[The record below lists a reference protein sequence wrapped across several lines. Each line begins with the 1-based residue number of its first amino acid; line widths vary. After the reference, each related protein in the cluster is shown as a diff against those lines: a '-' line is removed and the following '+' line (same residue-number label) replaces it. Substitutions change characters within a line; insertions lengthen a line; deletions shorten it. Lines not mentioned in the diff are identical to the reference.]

1 MIDNVSDENPNA
13 SLSIRFLNIGHL
25 LDHYVILIFPTVV
38 IGLEAVYQTSYG
50 QLLTLSWAAF
60 AAIGIFALPF
70 GWLADHWSRRNMMA
84 LFFLGTGISAI
95 AVGLAPNFT
104 TLAIALFFVGVF
116 AAIYHPVGI
125 PMLLEQ
131 AVDRGRVMA
140 FNGVAGNFGVAIAA
154 VCTGA
159 LTSLFGWRF
168 AFFIPAAVF
177 LVAGI
182 AYLRLVPKDSQ
193 RRIVKPHA
201 DDVAVDPRMVMI
213 FVALIMV
220 MSTTGGFV
228 FNILT
233 IILPKV
239 VDVRGG
245 TNMPLVIVSSLA
257 TAIFLCGAVAQLS
270 VGRLLGRIPA
280 HILLASLAL
289 TQFVALWWVTFA
301 SGWALIAALGISM
314 AAIYGQV
321 TVNDIVLGR
330 YTPTS
335 IRGRV
340 YAARFFLIFAPSGPG
355 VWWVSRLYDTSGLDA
370 VLWLMMATA
379 AIFAVASMVL
389 SMLASAIESRR
400 ALAQAAE

>member
-1 MIDNVSDENPNA
+1 MSRPATSGESEIT
-13 SLSIRFLNIGHL
+13 SIRFLNIGHL

-50 QLLTLSWAAF
+50 QLLTLSWASF

-84 LFFLGTGISAI
+84 VFFLGTGLSAF
-95 AVGLAPNFT
+95 AVGLSPNFT
-104 TLAIALFFVGVF
+104 MLAISLFAVGVF

-140 FNGVAGNFGVAIAA
+140 FNGVAGNVGVAIAA
-154 VCTGA
+154 ICTGV
-159 LTSLFGWRF
+159 LTSVFGWRF
-168 AFFIPAAVF
+168 AFFIPALVF
-177 LVAGI
+177 LAAGI
-182 AYLRLVPKDSQ
+182 AYLRMVPKGSQ
-193 RRIVKPHA
+193 RRAPRPHA
-201 DDVAVDPRMVMI
+201 DDVAVDARLVAV
-213 FVALIMV
+213 FVALIMI
-220 MSTTGGFV
+220 MSTAGGFV

-239 VDVRGG
+239 VDVRAG
-245 TNMPLVIVSSLA
+245 TNIPLVVVSSLA
-257 TAIFLCGAVAQLS
+257 TAIFLCGAAAQLT
-270 VGRLLGRIPA
+270 VGRILGRVQA
-280 HILLASLAL
+280 HLLLAALAL
-289 TQFVALWWVTFA
+289 TQFGALWWVTFA
-301 SGWALIAALGISM
+301 SGWALIVALGVSM

-330 YTPTS
+330 YTPAG

-355 VWWVSRLYDTSGLDA
+355 VWWVSRLYDTSGIDV

-379 AIFAVASMVL
+379 GVFAAASVL
-389 SMLASAIESRR
+389 ISVLASAVESRR
-400 ALAQAAE
+400 AIAQAAE

>member
-1 MIDNVSDENPNA
+1 MTSAPSDSS
-13 SLSIRFLNIGHL
+13 SLSIRFLNVGHL

-84 LFFLGTGISAI
+84 LFFIGTGLSAI
-95 AVGLAPNFT
+95 AVGLSPNFT
-104 TLAIALFFVGVF
+104 TLAISLFAVGVF

-140 FNGVAGNFGVAIAA
+140 FNGVAGNVGVAVAA
-154 VCTGA
+154 ICTGV

-177 LVAGI
+177 LAAGV

-201 DDVAVDPRMVMI
+201 DDVAIDRRMVVI
-213 FVALIMV
+213 FVTLIMV

-239 VDVRGG
+239 VDVRAGG
-245 TNMPLVIVSSLA
+245 NIPLVVVSSLA
-257 TAIFLCGAVAQLS
+257 TAIFLCGAAAQLS
-270 VGRLLGRIPA
+270 VGRILSRVPA
-280 HILLASLAL
+280 HLLLASLAL
-289 TQFVALWWVTFA
+289 TQFGALWWVTFA
-301 SGWALIAALGISM
+301 SGWALIVALGISM

-330 YTPTS
+330 YTPAG

-355 VWWVSRLYDTSGLDA
+355 VWWVSRLYDTSGLDT

-379 AIFAVASMVL
+379 GIFAATSVL
-389 SMLASAIESRR
+389 ISMLSSAVESRR
-400 ALAQAAE
+400 AVAQAAE

>member
-1 MIDNVSDENPNA
+1 MTEPA
-13 SLSIRFLNIGHL
+13 SGDSRNLAIRFLNLGHL

-60 AAIGIFALPF
+60 AAIGLFALPF

-84 LFFLGTGISAI
+84 LFFLGTGISAV
-95 AVGLAPNFT
+95 AVGLSPNFT
-104 TLAIALFFVGVF
+104 TLAISLFAVGVF

-159 LTSLFGWRF
+159 LTSLLGWRF
-168 AFFIPAAVF
+168 AFLIPAAVF
-177 LVAGI
+177 IAAGI

-193 RRIVKPHA
+193 RRSIKPHA
-201 DDVAVDPRMVMI
+201 DDITIDGRMVAI
-213 FVALIMV
+213 FVTLIMV

-239 VDVRGG
+239 VDVRGAA
-245 TNMPLVIVSSLA
+245 NMPLVIVSSLA

-280 HILLASLAL
+280 HLLLAALAVI
-289 TQFVALWWVTFA
+289 QFGALWWVTFA

-330 YTPTS
+330 YTPAT

-355 VWWVSRLYDTSGLDA
+355 VWWVSRLYDTSGLDV

-379 AIFAVASMVL
+379 GIFAA
-389 SMLASAIESRR
+389 ASALITVLATVIESRHVV
-400 ALAQAAE
+400 AQAAE